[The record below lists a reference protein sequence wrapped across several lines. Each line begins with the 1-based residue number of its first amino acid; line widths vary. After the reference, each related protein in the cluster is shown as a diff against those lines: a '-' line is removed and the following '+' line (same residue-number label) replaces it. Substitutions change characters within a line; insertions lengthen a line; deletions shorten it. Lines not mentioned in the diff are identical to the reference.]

1 MLKAD
6 RFQSIMSL
14 LEVNGTVRVSDI
26 MEKLS
31 VSDMT
36 VRRDLDELEKQGLL
50 ERVHGGAKLKDF
62 YRHVELSHTEKQIML
77 QAEKQRI
84 VEKANE
90 LINDGDTLFLG
101 PGTTMELLAKIIRAK
116 SLRIV
121 TNCLPVFQEL
131 NKYKDD
137 RKIYL
142 LGGEMRETT
151 QCFVGEITNKSL
163 NDMNFHKAFFS
174 CNALNEQKIMTST
187 FEEGQTQQIALNNSI
202 ERFLLVDHSKI
213 GKKDFSVY
221 YNLQDVT
228 AVITDKDEQGY
239 YENIEKEEK
248 EEKYVV

>member
-1 MLKAD
+1 MLKED
-6 RFQSIMSL
+6 RFQAIMSL
-14 LEVNGTVRVSDI
+14 LEGSGTIRVSDI

-62 YRHVELSHTEKQIML
+62 YRPVELSHTEKQIML
-77 QAEKQRI
+77 QEEKQRI
-84 VEKANE
+84 VERANE
-90 LINDGDTLFLG
+90 FIHDGDTIFLG
-101 PGTTMELLAKIIRAK
+101 PGTTIELLSKIITAD

-121 TNCLPVFQEL
+121 TNCLPVFEEL
-131 NKYKDD
+131 NKHKGN

-142 LGGEMRETT
+142 LGGELRETT

-187 FEEGQTQQIALNNSI
+187 FEEGQTQQLALNNSV
-202 ERFLLVDHSKI
+202 ERFLLIDHSKI
-213 GKKDFSVY
+213 GKRDFSVY
-221 YNLQDVT
+221 YSLNEIT
-228 AVITDKDEQGY
+228 TVITDKDEHKL
-239 YENIEKEEK
+239 YEKIEKEEK
-248 EEKYVV
+248 YLV

>member
-1 MLKAD
+1 MLKTD
-6 RFQSIMSL
+6 RFQAIMSL
-14 LEVNGTVRVSDI
+14 LEINGTIRVSDI

-36 VRRDLDELEKQGLL
+36 VRRDLDELERQGLL
-50 ERVHGGAKLKDF
+50 ERVHGGAKLNDF
-62 YRHVELSHTEKQIML
+62 YRHEELSHTEKQILL
-77 QAEKQRI
+77 QEEKQRI
-84 VEKANE
+84 VEKASE
-90 LINDGDTLFLG
+90 LIHDGDTIFLG
-101 PGTTMELLAKIIRAK
+101 PGTTMELLAKIIRGEG
-116 SLRIV
+116 LRIV
-121 TNCLPVFQEL
+121 TNCWPVFEEL
-131 NKYKDD
+131 NKHKDD

-163 NDMNFHKAFFS
+163 QDMNFHKAFFS

-202 ERFLLVDHSKI
+202 ERFLLIDSSKI

-221 YNLQDVT
+221 YNLADVT
-228 AVITDKDEQGY
+228 AVITDRDEAGH
-239 YENIEKEEK
+239 YEKIEK

>member
-1 MLKAD
+1 MLKMD

-14 LEVNGTVRVSDI
+14 LEDNGTIRVSDI
-26 MEKLS
+26 MNKLS

-36 VRRDLDELEKQGLL
+36 VRRDLDELESQGLL

-62 YRHVELSHTEKQIML
+62 YRHVELSHMEKQIIF
-77 QAEKQRI
+77 QEEKQRI

-90 LINDGDTLFLG
+90 FINEGDTLFLG
-101 PGTTMELLAKIIRAK
+101 PGTTIELLAQIIRTN

-121 TNCLPVFQEL
+121 TNCLPVFEEL
-131 NKYKDD
+131 NKHKGN

-163 NDMNFHKAFFS
+163 DNMNFHKAFFS

-202 ERFLLVDHSKI
+202 ERYLLIDHSKI
-213 GKKDFSVY
+213 GKRDFSVY
-221 YNLQDVT
+221 YDLNDVT
-228 AVITDKDEQGY
+228 AVISNRDEQKHH
-239 YENIEKEEK
+239 EKIEKNEK
-248 EEKYVV
+248 FIV

>member
-1 MLKAD
+1 MLKED
-6 RFQSIMSL
+6 RFQAIMSL
-14 LEVNGTVRVSDI
+14 LEGSGTIRVSDI

-62 YRHVELSHTEKQIML
+62 YRPVELSHTEKQIML
-77 QAEKQRI
+77 QEEKQRI
-84 VEKANE
+84 VERANE
-90 LINDGDTLFLG
+90 FIHDGDTIFLG
-101 PGTTMELLAKIIRAK
+101 PGTTIELLSKIITAD

-121 TNCLPVFQEL
+121 TNCLPVFEEL
-131 NKYKDD
+131 NKHKGN

-142 LGGEMRETT
+142 LGGELRETT

-187 FEEGQTQQIALNNSI
+187 FEEGQTQQLALNNSV
-202 ERFLLVDHSKI
+202 ERFLLIDHSKI
-213 GKKDFSVY
+213 GKRDFSVY
-221 YNLQDVT
+221 YSLNEIT
-228 AVITDKDEQGY
+228 AVITDKDEHKL
-239 YENIEKEEK
+239 YEKIEKEEK
-248 EEKYVV
+248 YLV

>member
-1 MLKAD
+1 MLKTD
-6 RFQSIMSL
+6 RFQAIMSL
-14 LEVNGTVRVSDI
+14 LEVSGTVRVSDI
-26 MEKLS
+26 MDKLS

-77 QAEKQRI
+77 QEEKQRI

-101 PGTTMELLAKIIRAK
+101 PGTTIELLAQIIRAD

-121 TNCLPVFQEL
+121 TNCLPVFEEL
-131 NKYKDD
+131 NKHKGN

-142 LGGEMRETT
+142 LGGELRETT

-202 ERFLLVDHSKI
+202 ERFLLIDHSKI
-213 GKKDFSVY
+213 AKRDFSVY
-221 YNLQDVT
+221 YNLNEVT
-228 AVITDKDEQGY
+228 SVITDKDEQKHY
-239 YENIEKEEK
+239 DKIEKEEK
-248 EEKYVV
+248 YIV